1 MLVDF
6 AVRKMFRVSITW
18 TLREAED
25 ARVKRHADRQNK
37 ATLEGAF
44 VAMGKRK
51 PVKWQGSRV
60 VVCRDVQGS

>member
-1 MLVDF
+1 MR
-6 AVRKMFRVSITW
+6 A
-18 TLREAED
+18 LRD
-25 ARVKRHADRQNK
+25 TPKRDRQNK